1 MKNGNVSKT
10 DTMSIFEKWMFFGH
24 FSPHFWLNF
33 SAHFSEK

>member
-24 FSPHFWLNF
+24 FSPYFWL
-33 SAHFSEK
+33 HFSEK